1 LLLLFTGSNLIRS
14 KTLNDITYDLRVLQS
29 HLDSILQRVEHNSLT
44 LKRLQSFEMHL
55 LGLNSLAEILE
66 FILDECK
73 SLFDLEVVSLYLF
86 DPNGEIAECL
96 GQISYEPHS
105 RSGLLLID
113 NDGLFKR
120 FFDFRLQPVLGLYHP
135 EKYAPFFHGF
145 SEPPSSVILVPLVRR
160 GRYLGSLNLG
170 SRKKDRFVKTMATDF
185 IAHLG
190 SVISVCLENTLN
202 FETLRRTSFLD
213 PLTGV
218 NNRRFME
225 QRLVEEL
232 ERSLRSQLPLS
243 CLFLDIDFFKRI
255 NDSYGHQTGDYVL
268 SSVASAIKKHLRN
281 SDVLSRYGGEE
292 FVVLLPEADARIAG
306 EIGERIRDCVAALVL
321 DYAES
326 KIPVTLSVGVATFDA
341 GRAQQSPISALA
353 AQLLHAADTALY
365 RAKHDGRNRVV
376 NAGDISCEQVC
387 TV

>member
-1 LLLLFTGSNLIRS
+1 LLLVFTGSNLIRS

-96 GQISYEPHS
+96 SQNSYESHA
-105 RSGLLLID
+105 RSGLLLVD

-232 ERSLRSQLPLS
+232 ERSLRSQQPLS

-268 SSVASAIKKHLRN
+268 SSVACAIKKHLRN

-306 EIGERIRDCVAALVL
+306 EIGERIRDCIASLML
-321 DYAES
+321 DYADS
-326 KIPVTLSVGVATFDA
+326 TISVTLSVGAATFDA
-341 GRAQQSPISALA
+341 SRTQQASISALA

-365 RAKHDGRNRVV
+365 RAKRDGRNRVV
-376 NAGDISCEQVC
+376 NAGDISGEQVC